1 MTSLGKKMGEKEAR
15 KSVRRSDEDSSREG
29 MGEWGEK
36 VERVWE
42 FLRESM
48 GSGTG
53 TGMGAGVNGNESHVE
68 ARENREESVVKMEIE
83 T

>member
-1 MTSLGKKMGEKEAR
+1 MGEKEAR

-48 GSGTG
+48 GLGQGTG
-53 TGMGAGVNGNESHVE
+53 TGVNGNEALVE
-68 ARENREESVVKMEIE
+68 ARENGEERVVKMEIE
-83 T
+83 N